1 MLSVYECYTNF
12 IKGKGV
18 CIMNYETVEIN
29 EKTVAGLTIRTSNN
43 DKNMTQAIGGLW
55 QHFFADGIYQSIL
68 NKKNGC
74 SIGLYSNYENNVSGP
89 YDVTVC
95 CEISK
100 CEKPPI
106 GVLVKTIP
114 AGKYLK
120 FVVNG
125 HMQTAVTEF
134 WTKLWS
140 MDLNRKYSCDFE
152 EYQSGGDME
161 NCEIH
166 MYISIN

>member
-1 MLSVYECYTNF
+1 
-12 IKGKGV
+12 
-18 CIMNYETVEIN
+18 MNYEIVELN
-29 EKTVAGLTIRTSNN
+29 EKTVVGITTRTSNT
-43 DKNMTQAIGGLW
+43 DRNMTKLIGGLW
-55 QHFFADGIYQSIL
+55 YKFFNNGIYESIS
-68 NKKNGC
+68 NKKNNC
-74 SIGLYSNYENNVSGP
+74 SIGLYSNYENNENGL

-95 CEISK
+95 CEVST
-100 CEKPPI
+100 CENLP
-106 GVLVKTIP
+106 VDVQVKKIP
-114 AGKYLK
+114 AGKYAK

-125 HMQTAVTEF
+125 HVQTAVSEF

-152 EYQSGGDME
+152 EYQSDGDME